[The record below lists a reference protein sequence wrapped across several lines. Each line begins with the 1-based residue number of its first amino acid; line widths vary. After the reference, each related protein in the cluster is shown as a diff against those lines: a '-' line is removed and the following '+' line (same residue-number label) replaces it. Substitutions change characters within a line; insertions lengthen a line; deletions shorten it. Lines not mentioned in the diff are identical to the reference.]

1 VRDDL
6 EKSDTS
12 QQRRI
17 VADDPVCYRPRYLH
31 NIAVSDVPRFEFTCD
46 HDYYDYYYDYY
57 DYYYEVRLLYT
68 EFTCDHDY
76 YDYYYDTES
85 EYELSNYDDDD
96 ASSMHND
103 SRVDN

>member
-1 VRDDL
+1 MRRWVRDDL

-46 HDYYDYYYDYY
+46 HDYYD
-57 DYYYEVRLLYT
+57 
-68 EFTCDHDY
+68 CDHDY

-103 SRVDN
+103 SRVEN

>member
-1 VRDDL
+1 LRRWVRDDL

-46 HDYYDYYYDYY
+46 HDYYDYYYD
-57 DYYYEVRLLYT
+57 
-68 EFTCDHDY
+68 
-76 YDYYYDTES
+76 TES